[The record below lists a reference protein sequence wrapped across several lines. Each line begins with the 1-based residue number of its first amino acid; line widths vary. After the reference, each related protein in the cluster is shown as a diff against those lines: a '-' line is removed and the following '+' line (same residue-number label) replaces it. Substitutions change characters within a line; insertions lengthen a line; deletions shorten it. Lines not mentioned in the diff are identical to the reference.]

1 MKTVPLKLASNIDRF
16 VTDVFAVSMDDRED
30 PLSVFYAAAKLLDDS
45 IVEMEYLAD
54 AVEIRAI
61 TVVSIRERWSSLD
74 PFR

>member
-1 MKTVPLKLASNIDRF
+1 MKLASIIDRF
-16 VTDVFAVSMDDRED
+16 VTDVFAVSMDNRED
-30 PLSVFYAAAKLLDDS
+30 PLSVFYAATKLLDDS

>member
-1 MKTVPLKLASNIDRF
+1 
-16 VTDVFAVSMDDRED
+16 MDNWED
-30 PLSVFYAAAKLLDDS
+30 PLPVFYAAAKLLDDS

-61 TVVSIRERWSSLD
+61 TIVSIRERWSSLD